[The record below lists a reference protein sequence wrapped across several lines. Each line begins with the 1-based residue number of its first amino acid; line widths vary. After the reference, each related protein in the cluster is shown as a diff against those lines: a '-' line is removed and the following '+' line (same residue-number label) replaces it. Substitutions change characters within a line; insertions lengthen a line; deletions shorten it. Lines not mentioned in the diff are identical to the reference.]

1 LTKSQVASL
10 RQFTASFNFTTS
22 PSLNSKSNLNSNT
35 KSLMMPQT
43 KSLTTTPAL
52 NHKKSFKIT
61 KEKRRSAKSDC
72 TPSPSVISGATQW
85 YTTEDITNGTPIFE
99 LTEEL
104 TPKRPLRSEVE
115 KEKRL
120 SRPSSGQFSRSSSLS
135 ITLRGTG
142 SSGSSSNRDSVGT
155 TDSSVSEEDSV
166 PPPLPIKLREVDYY
180 NLPNNENASFL
191 YSQRNSLRNSM
202 PVKNPAADPINFDD
216 VPPIPPPKPPKNKN
230 ITNS

>member
-1 LTKSQVASL
+1 MQESVVVKYGKGNCDVKIDNLVTMRRHHSIPSDVRLSDMSMVSDVDGRSRVSSLTKSQVASL

-99 LTEEL
+99 LTEEVCFC
-104 TPKRPLRSEVE
+104 TSCMRHFR
-115 KEKRL
+115 
-120 SRPSSGQFSRSSSLS
+120 
-135 ITLRGTG
+135 
-142 SSGSSSNRDSVGT
+142 
-155 TDSSVSEEDSV
+155 
-166 PPPLPIKLREVDYY
+166 
-180 NLPNNENASFL
+180 
-191 YSQRNSLRNSM
+191 
-202 PVKNPAADPINFDD
+202 
-216 VPPIPPPKPPKNKN
+216 
-230 ITNS
+230 